1 MPPELVDFGRH
12 GGKTYALLVAFLIA
26 ATTDENI
33 RAKSA
38 RTGEP
43 GIRLCGGRG
52 GDATWEHEHRNDTR
66 ADDSECYF
74 LHAGDD
80 DVESRLGHR
89 DDRKPKERHG
99 VAGQHEHVAARRAVD
114 QRKKKANADPQR
126 EAAARDV

>member
-12 GGKTYALLVAFLIA
+12 GGKTYALLVAVLIA
-26 ATTDENI
+26 ATTHKNI

-43 GIRLCGGRG
+43 GIRLRGGRG
-52 GDATWEHEHRNDTR
+52 GDATWEHEHRDDTR

-74 LHAGDD
+74 LYAGND

-89 DDRKPKERHG
+89 DDRKSKERHG
-99 VAGQHEHVAARRAVD
+99 VASQHEHVAARRAVN
-114 QRKKKANADPQR
+114 QRKIQTNTDPQR
-126 EAAARDV
+126 DTE